1 MVQWCKKSV
10 TNFLCLSTRLM
21 QYHQTVVK
29 GSGGLPDELLY
40 GRVGYL
46 YSLVFIN
53 QQLGKDRIPDGY
65 IQQVSQKQSALSP
78 KFFILLYFLCESD
91 SCHRN
96 L

>member
-1 MVQWCKKSV
+1 
-10 TNFLCLSTRLM
+10 M

-65 IQQVSQKQSALSP
+65 IQQVIQKQCAQSKVFLFYCI
-78 KFFILLYFLCESD
+78 FFVRATVAIETARFKPFSLIYL
-91 SCHRN
+91 H
-96 L
+96 